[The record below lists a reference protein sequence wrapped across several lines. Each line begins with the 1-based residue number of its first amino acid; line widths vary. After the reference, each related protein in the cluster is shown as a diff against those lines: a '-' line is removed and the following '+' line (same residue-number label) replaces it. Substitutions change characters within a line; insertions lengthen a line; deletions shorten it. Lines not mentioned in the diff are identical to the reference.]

1 MFFVCRD
8 CCFCFC
14 LAKCDEGYGVLKV
27 QQGEG
32 RVEVDFCSMDGGVDG
47 DLLQQ
52 RFRDV
57 SRKRDELQ
65 HLEIELRAQIVARTE
80 ILEMQRSFGA
90 QMSEHVNAS
99 VKLKVALL
107 FSRF

>member
-1 MFFVCRD
+1 M
-8 CCFCFC
+8 
-14 LAKCDEGYGVLKV
+14 

-32 RVEVDFCSMDGGVDG
+32 RVEVDFCSMDG

-65 HLEIELRAQIVARTE
+65 LLEIELRAQIVARTE

-107 FSRF
+107 FSQF

>member
-8 CCFCFC
+8 CCFCLC
-14 LAKCDEGYGVLKV
+14 LAKCDEGYGFLKV

-32 RVEVDFCSMDGGVDG
+32 RVEVDFCSMDG
-47 DLLQQ
+47 DLLEQ
-52 RFRDV
+52 RCLDV

-65 HLEIELRAQIVARTE
+65 HLEIELRAQIIARTE

-90 QMSEHVNAS
+90 RMSEHVNAS
-99 VKLKVALL
+99 VKLKVALSFSL
-107 FSRF
+107 F